1 MAEPKRT
8 SENQVMSQDSLGS
21 AIQINGALNSRSSRK
36 KIPTLLHENM
46 GKGNKQGGSG
56 GGFNKAHGRGGR
68 GRGRG
73 GGRGGRGGGGRGH
86 SGFGGRRK
94 LEITFDADA
103 RREYLT
109 GMSARKKER
118 RVFGLAMQ
126 KVKDRK
132 EKLERKK
139 EDRKSRLEQ
148 IEEAEKLKRMA
159 KGQGSDDDDDESDSS
174 ASGIDRE
181 PDDDSSVSSTDR
193 QSNRKKTETGT
204 SKKSSHNNA
213 EETMQTYSDANTTN
227 QFGGSVIVTTTYGI
241 PSDEES
247 DDPDLQGIVS
257 NKPHIDEEQKYAG
270 NVTKYM
276 KQVRSNLPSKKRKR
290 EQMGGGGGHRKGKH
304 GAADMKGMGSGTD
317 LKMAKKV
324 LGRAAEKGGGIER
337 GGKKGK
343 KGRKGRR

>member
-1 MAEPKRT
+1 MGRGNRE
-8 SENQVMSQDSLGS
+8 G
-21 AIQINGALNSRSSRK
+21 NSRGGFK
-36 KIPTLLHENM
+36 
-46 GKGNKQGGSG
+46 KQG
-56 GGFNKAHGRGGR
+56 RG

-86 SGFGGRRK
+86 GGGFGGRRK
-94 LEITFDADA
+94 LEITFDPEA

-159 KGQGSDDDDDESDSS
+159 KGQGDDDDDSDSDSS
-174 ASGIDRE
+174 ASGSDSDRE
-181 PDDDSSVSSTDR
+181 SDDGDASVT
-193 QSNRKKTETGT
+193 KKTY
-204 SKKSSHNNA
+204 NDA
-213 EETMQTYSDANTTN
+213 ETTN

-241 PSDEES
+241 PSDDES

-257 NKPHIDEEQKYAG
+257 NKPHIDEAQKYAG
-270 NVTKYM
+270 NVKKYM
-276 KQVRSNLPSKKRKR
+276 TQVRSNLPSKKRKR
-290 EQMGGGGGHRKGKH
+290 EVMGGGGGHRKGKH

-317 LKMAKKV
+317 LKMAKKA
-324 LGRAAEKGGGIER
+324 LGRAAEKGGGMER

-343 KGRKGRR
+343 KGKKGRR

>member
-1 MAEPKRT
+1 MGRGNRE
-8 SENQVMSQDSLGS
+8 G
-21 AIQINGALNSRSSRK
+21 NSR
-36 KIPTLLHENM
+36 
-46 GKGNKQGGSG
+46 
-56 GGFNKAHGRGGR
+56 GGFKKQGRGGR
-68 GRGRG
+68 GGRGRG

-86 SGFGGRRK
+86 GSGFGGRRK
-94 LEITFDADA
+94 LEITFDPEA

-159 KGQGSDDDDDESDSS
+159 KGQGDDDDDDDSDSS
-174 ASGIDRE
+174 ASEGE
-181 PDDDSSVSSTDR
+181 SDDGDSSVSSTELKK
-193 QSNRKKTETGT
+193 SKKRKK
-204 SKKSSHNNA
+204 SRSDHDDV
-213 EETMQTYSDANTTN
+213 EETKKTYNDAETTN
-227 QFGGSVIVTTTYGI
+227 QFGGSVIVTTTYEI
-241 PSDEES
+241 PSDDDS

-257 NKPHIDEEQKYAG
+257 NKPHIDEAQRYAG
-270 NVTKYM
+270 NVKKYM
-276 KQVRSNLPSKKRKR
+276 SQVRSNLPSKKRKR
-290 EQMGGGGGHRKGKH
+290 EVMGGGGGHRKGKH

-317 LKMAKKV
+317 LKMAKKA
-324 LGRAAEKGGGIER
+324 LGRAAEKGGGMER

-343 KGRKGRR
+343 KGKKGRR

>member
-1 MAEPKRT
+1 MGRGNRE
-8 SENQVMSQDSLGS
+8 G
-21 AIQINGALNSRSSRK
+21 NSRGGFK
-36 KIPTLLHENM
+36 
-46 GKGNKQGGSG
+46 KQG
-56 GGFNKAHGRGGR
+56 RG

-73 GGRGGRGGGGRGH
+73 GGRGGRGGGGRSHGG
-86 SGFGGRRK
+86 GFGGRRK
-94 LEITFDADA
+94 LEITFDPEA

-159 KGQGSDDDDDESDSS
+159 KGQGDDDDDSDSDSS
-174 ASGIDRE
+174 ASGNDSDRE
-181 PDDDSSVSSTDR
+181 SDDGDASVT
-193 QSNRKKTETGT
+193 KKTYNDAETT
-204 SKKSSHNNA
+204 H
-213 EETMQTYSDANTTN
+213 

-241 PSDEES
+241 PSDDES

-257 NKPHIDEEQKYAG
+257 NKPHIDEAQKYAG
-270 NVTKYM
+270 NVKKYM
-276 KQVRSNLPSKKRKR
+276 TQVRSNLPSKKRKR
-290 EQMGGGGGHRKGKH
+290 EVMGGGGGHRKGKH

-317 LKMAKKV
+317 LKMAKKA
-324 LGRAAEKGGGIER
+324 LGRAAEKGGGMER

-343 KGRKGRR
+343 KGKKGRR

>member
-1 MAEPKRT
+1 MGRGNRE
-8 SENQVMSQDSLGS
+8 G
-21 AIQINGALNSRSSRK
+21 NSR
-36 KIPTLLHENM
+36 
-46 GKGNKQGGSG
+46 
-56 GGFNKAHGRGGR
+56 GGFKKQGRGGR
-68 GRGRG
+68 GGRGRG

-86 SGFGGRRK
+86 GSGFGGRRK
-94 LEITFDADA
+94 LEITFDPEA

-159 KGQGSDDDDDESDSS
+159 KGQGDDDDDDDSDSS
-174 ASGIDRE
+174 ASEGE
-181 PDDDSSVSSTDR
+181 SDDGDSSVSPTELKKSKK
-193 QSNRKKTETGT
+193 RKK
-204 SKKSSHNNA
+204 SRSDHDDV
-213 EETMQTYSDANTTN
+213 EETKKTYNDAETTN

-241 PSDEES
+241 PSDDDS

-257 NKPHIDEEQKYAG
+257 NKPHIDEAQRYAG
-270 NVTKYM
+270 NVKKYM
-276 KQVRSNLPSKKRKR
+276 SQVRSNLPSKKRKR
-290 EQMGGGGGHRKGKH
+290 EVMGGGGGHRKGKH
-304 GAADMKGMGSGTD
+304 GAADMKGMGTGTD
-317 LKMAKKV
+317 LKMAKKA
-324 LGRAAEKGGGIER
+324 LGRAAEKGGGMER

-343 KGRKGRR
+343 KGKKGRR

>member
-1 MAEPKRT
+1 MGRGNRE
-8 SENQVMSQDSLGS
+8 G
-21 AIQINGALNSRSSRK
+21 NSR
-36 KIPTLLHENM
+36 
-46 GKGNKQGGSG
+46 
-56 GGFNKAHGRGGR
+56 GGFKKQGRGGR
-68 GRGRG
+68 GGRGRG

-86 SGFGGRRK
+86 GGGFGGRRK
-94 LEITFDADA
+94 LEITFDPEA

-159 KGQGSDDDDDESDSS
+159 KGQGDDDDDDGSDSS
-174 ASGIDRE
+174 ASE
-181 PDDDSSVSSTDR
+181 EESDDGDSSVSSTELKK
-193 QSNRKKTETGT
+193 SKKRKK
-204 SKKSSHNNA
+204 SKSDHDDV
-213 EETMQTYSDANTTN
+213 EETKKTYNDAETTN

-241 PSDEES
+241 PSDDDS

-257 NKPHIDEEQKYAG
+257 NKPHIDEAQRYAG
-270 NVTKYM
+270 NVKKYM
-276 KQVRSNLPSKKRKR
+276 SQVRSNLPSKKRKR
-290 EQMGGGGGHRKGKH
+290 EVMGGGGGHRKGKH

-317 LKMAKKV
+317 LKMAKKA
-324 LGRAAEKGGGIER
+324 LGRAAEKGGGMER

-343 KGRKGRR
+343 KGKKGRR